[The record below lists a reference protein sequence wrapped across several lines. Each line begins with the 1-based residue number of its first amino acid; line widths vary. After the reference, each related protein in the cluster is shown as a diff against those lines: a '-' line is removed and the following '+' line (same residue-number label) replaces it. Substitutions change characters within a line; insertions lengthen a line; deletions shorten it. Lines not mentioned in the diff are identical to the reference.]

1 MKSNYIKVILLVI
14 LFPLTACNDLLEE
27 NIYSELTPGN
37 FLSTTDGKQSV
48 LSSAYGS
55 IQLRGQNS
63 YSVSP
68 YSSGEAWNRGG
79 SIENLITPLSNFT
92 WDSNHEWFASV
103 WGTLYSAIRD
113 ANIVIDNTGPQST
126 SPGAL
131 DAQLNAEARFVRAW
145 AYAYLYDWYGPVPL
159 FLSSTPEDLKM
170 GRATDEAV
178 KAFIEKEYLEITQ
191 TLPLVQAQ
199 FGRATKGSA
208 MGLLCKFYLNTKQ
221 WQKCADMARKVMDLN
236 KYSLVPKYKD
246 VFSLA
251 NEGNAEM
258 LWVIPASPQAGHSLV
273 ALTFPTDYPLP
284 QPNQQVFA
292 ARSYFFDSFVN
303 SFTPGD
309 TRKDL
314 IVTEYVNTSGKK
326 IQLLGFDQ
334 SLSGKYEFDPN
345 AAGATQGNDLPVVRY
360 ADILLSRAEALN
372 ELNGPSQEAIDLTNR
387 VRTRAGASPLTLGS
401 FTKETLRDH
410 LLKEREWEFYAEM
423 KRREDLI
430 RHGKFI
436 SNAKAK
442 GKNAQ
447 PFNVLFP
454 LPVTELNANPNLV
467 QNPGY

>member
-1 MKSNYIKVILLVI
+1 
-14 LFPLTACNDLLEE
+14 
-27 NIYSELTPGN
+27 
-37 FLSTTDGKQSV
+37 
-48 LSSAYGS
+48 
-55 IQLRGQNS
+55 
-63 YSVSP
+63 
-68 YSSGEAWNRGG
+68 
-79 SIENLITPLSNFT
+79 
-92 WDSNHEWFASV
+92 
-103 WGTLYSAIRD
+103 
-113 ANIVIDNTGPQST
+113 
-126 SPGAL
+126 
-131 DAQLNAEARFVRAW
+131 
-145 AYAYLYDWYGPVPL
+145 
-159 FLSSTPEDLKM
+159 
-170 GRATDEAV
+170 
-178 KAFIEKEYLEITQ
+178 
-191 TLPLVQAQ
+191 
-199 FGRATKGSA
+199 
-208 MGLLCKFYLNTKQ
+208 
-221 WQKCADMARKVMDLN
+221 MAKKIMDLN

-258 LWVIPASPQAGHSLV
+258 LWVIPASPQAGHNLV

-303 SFTPGD
+303 SFGAGD
-309 TRKDL
+309 SRKNL

-345 AAGATQGNDLPVVRY
+345 AAGPTQGNDLPMVRY

-372 ELNGPSQEAIDLTNR
+372 ELNGPTQEAIDLINR

-410 LLKEREWEFYAEM
+410 ILKERDWEFYAEQ

-436 SNAKAK
+436 SNAKSK

-447 PFNVLFP
+447 PFHVLFP

-467 QNPGY
+467 QNLGY